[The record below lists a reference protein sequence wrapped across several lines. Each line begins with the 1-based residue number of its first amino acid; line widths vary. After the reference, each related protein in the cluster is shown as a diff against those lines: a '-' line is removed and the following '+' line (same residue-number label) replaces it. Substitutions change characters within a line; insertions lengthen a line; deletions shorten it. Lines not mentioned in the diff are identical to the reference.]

1 MANGE
6 QKFEV
11 PGFQASGIA
20 AGIKEEGRKD
30 LALLFSEVPAKAAGV
45 FTTNVFKAA
54 PVLLDMERIKSGSSR
69 AVIINSGNANAATG
83 DEGYQ
88 DAVKMARFCAGALQ
102 IDETQVLVASTGV
115 IGRKLPIDKVAGSV
129 SRLVKGLS
137 PGGIPE
143 AAQAIMTTDR
153 YPKIQ
158 FREGAVG
165 GSDICVCGIAKGAG
179 MIEPGM
185 ATLLAFVLT
194 DADIDDQAMKRAL
207 RDAVDQSFNAISVDG
222 CMSTNDTVLILANG
236 LAGNRKIRT
245 STRDYAVFTGMLTD
259 VMTELAKSIVR
270 DGEGAT
276 KLIEIVVEGAKTTG
290 EAKAVA
296 YQIARSNLVK
306 TAFYG
311 GDPNWGRV
319 ISAVGAAGVPVS
331 GDAVELYFDGLP
343 LFRQGQGISSHLQEL
358 AEVMK
363 KDQVKVLV
371 KLGQGTK
378 AFRVYSSDLT
388 LDYVKINA
396 HYTT

>member
-1 MANGE
+1 MAENG
-6 QKFEV
+6 KFEV
-11 PGFQASGIA
+11 PGFQAAGIA
-20 AGIKEEGRKD
+20 SGIKEDGKKD
-30 LALLFSEVPAKAAGV
+30 LALLYSESPAKAAGV

-54 PVLLDMERIKSGSSR
+54 PVLLDLERIKSGTSR

-102 IDETQVLVASTGV
+102 IDESQVLVASTGV
-115 IGRKLPIDKVAGSV
+115 IGRKLPIDKVAGNV

-137 PGGIPE
+137 PDGIPE

-158 FREGAVG
+158 FREGPVG
-165 GSDICVCGIAKGAG
+165 GSDICICGIAKGAG

-207 RDAVDQSFNAISVDG
+207 REAVDQSFNAISVDG

-245 STRDYAVFTGMLTD
+245 STRDYAVFTGMLAE

-276 KLIEIVVEGAKTTG
+276 KLIEIVIEGAKTTG

-319 ISAVGAAGVPVS
+319 ISAVGAAGVPVN

-343 LFRQGQGISSHLQEL
+343 LFRQGQGIASHLQEL

-363 KDQVKVLV
+363 KEQIKVLV

-378 AFRVYSSDLT
+378 GFRVYSSDLT
-388 LDYVKINA
+388 VDYVKINA

>member
-1 MANGE
+1 MAENG
-6 QKFEV
+6 KFEV
-11 PGFQASGIA
+11 PGFQAAGIA
-20 AGIKEEGRKD
+20 SGIKEDGRKD
-30 LALLFSEVPAKAAGV
+30 LALLYSEAPAKAAGV

-54 PVLLDMERIKSGSSR
+54 PVLLDLERIKSGTSR

-102 IDETQVLVASTGV
+102 IDESQVLVASTGV

-137 PGGIPE
+137 PDGIPE

-158 FREGAVG
+158 FREGPVG

-185 ATLLAFVLT
+185 ATLLSFVLT

-207 RDAVDQSFNAISVDG
+207 REAVDQSFNAISVDG

-245 STRDYAVFTGMLTD
+245 STRDFAVFAGMLTE

-276 KLIEIVVEGAKTTG
+276 KLIEIVIEGAKTTG

-319 ISAVGAAGVPVS
+319 ISAVGAAGVPIN

-343 LFRQGQGISSHLQEL
+343 LFKQGRGITSHLQEL

-363 KDQVKVLV
+363 KEQIKVLV

-378 AFRVYSSDLT
+378 GFRVYSSDLT
-388 LDYVKINA
+388 VDYVKINA

>member
-1 MANGE
+1 MADSE

-11 PGFQASGIA
+11 PGFQAAGIA
-20 AGIKEEGRKD
+20 SGIKEDGRKD
-30 LALLFSEVPAKAAGV
+30 LALLYSEAPAKAAGV

-54 PVLLDMERIKSGSSR
+54 PVLLDMERIKSGTSR
-69 AVIINSGNANAATG
+69 AVIVNSGNANAATG

-102 IDETQVLVASTGV
+102 IDEAQVLVASTGV
-115 IGRKLPIDKVAGSV
+115 IGRRLPIDKVAGNV

-158 FREGAVG
+158 FREGPVG

-194 DADIDDQAMKRAL
+194 DADIDDAAMKRAL
-207 RDAVDQSFNAISVDG
+207 REAVDQSFNAISVDG

-245 STRDYAVFTGMLTD
+245 TTRDYAVFTGMLTN

-276 KLIEIVVEGAKTTG
+276 KLIEIVVEGAKTSG
-290 EAKAVA
+290 EAKAIA

-319 ISAVGAAGVPVS
+319 ISAVGAAGVPVN

-343 LFRQGQGISSHLQEL
+343 LFRKGQGIASDLQEL
-358 AEVMK
+358 SEVMK
-363 KDQVKVLV
+363 KEQVTVLV

-378 AFRVYSSDLT
+378 SFRVYSSDLT
-388 LDYVKINA
+388 VEYVNINA

>member
-1 MANGE
+1 MSE
-6 QKFEV
+6 SDQKFEV
-11 PGFQASGIA
+11 PGFQAAGIA
-20 AGIKEEGRKD
+20 SGIKEDGRKD

-54 PVLLDMERIKSGSSR
+54 PVLLDLERIKSGTSR

-102 IDETQVLVASTGV
+102 IDEAQVLVASTGV
-115 IGRKLPIDKVAGSV
+115 IGRKLPIDKVAGNV

-158 FREGAVG
+158 FREGPVG
-165 GSDICVCGIAKGAG
+165 GSDICICGIAKGAG

-207 RDAVDQSFNAISVDG
+207 REAVDQSFNAISVDG

-245 STRDYAVFTGMLTD
+245 STRDFAVFTGMLTE
-259 VMTELAKSIVR
+259 VTTELAKSIVR

-276 KLIEIVVEGAKTTG
+276 KLIEIVIEGAKTTG

-319 ISAVGAAGVPVS
+319 ISAVGAAGVPVN

-343 LFRQGQGISSHLQEL
+343 LFRQGQGIASHLQEL

-363 KDQVKVLV
+363 KEQIKVLV

-378 AFRVYSSDLT
+378 GFRVYSSDLT
-388 LDYVKINA
+388 VDYVKINA

>member
-6 QKFEV
+6 RKFEV
-11 PGFQASGIA
+11 PGFQAAGIA
-20 AGIKEEGRKD
+20 SGIKEDGRKD

-54 PVLLDMERIKSGSSR
+54 PVLLDMERIKSGTSR

-102 IDETQVLVASTGV
+102 IDEAQVLVASTGV
-115 IGRKLPIDKVAGSV
+115 IGRKLPIDKVAGNV

-137 PGGIPE
+137 PDGIPE

-158 FREGAVG
+158 FREGPVG

-194 DADIDDQAMKRAL
+194 DADIDEQAMKRAL
-207 RDAVDQSFNAISVDG
+207 REAVDQSFNAISVDG

-245 STRDYAVFTGMLTD
+245 TTRDFAVFTGMLTD

-276 KLIEIVVEGAKTTG
+276 KLIEIVVEGAKTAG
-290 EAKAVA
+290 EAKAIA

-319 ISAVGAAGVPVS
+319 ISAVGAAGVPLS

-343 LFRQGQGISSHLQEL
+343 LFKQGQGISSHLQEL

-363 KDQVKVLV
+363 KEQVKVLV

-378 AFRVYSSDLT
+378 GFRVFSSDLT
-388 LDYVKINA
+388 VDYVKINA

>member
-1 MANGE
+1 MEDNS
-6 QKFEV
+6 KFIV
-11 PGFQASGIA
+11 PGFQAAGIA
-20 AGIKEEGRKD
+20 VGIKEDGRKD
-30 LALLFSEVPAKAAGV
+30 LALLYSESPAKVAGV

-54 PVLLDMERIKSGSSR
+54 PVLLDMERIKGGTSR

-88 DAVKMARFCAGALQ
+88 DALKMARFCAGALQ
-102 IDETQVLVASTGV
+102 IDEAQVLVASTGV
-115 IGRKLPIDKVAGSV
+115 IGRKLPIDKVAGNV

-143 AAQAIMTTDR
+143 AAEAIMTTDR

-158 FREGAVG
+158 FREGPVG

-207 RDAVDQSFNAISVDG
+207 REAVDQSFNAISVDG

-245 STRDYAVFTGMLTD
+245 TTRDFAVFTGMLTE

-319 ISAVGAAGVPVS
+319 ISAVGAAGVPVN

-363 KDQVKVLV
+363 KEQVKVLV

-378 AFRVYSSDLT
+378 GFRVYSSDLT
-388 LDYVKINA
+388 VEYVKINA

>member
-1 MANGE
+1 MSE
-6 QKFEV
+6 SDQKFEV
-11 PGFQASGIA
+11 PGFQAAGIA
-20 AGIKEEGRKD
+20 SGIKEDGRKD
-30 LALLFSEVPAKAAGV
+30 LALLYSEAPAKAAGV

-54 PVLLDMERIKSGSSR
+54 PVLLDLERIKSGTSR

-102 IDETQVLVASTGV
+102 IDEAQVLVASTGV
-115 IGRKLPIDKVAGSV
+115 IGRKLPIDKVAGNV

-158 FREGAVG
+158 FREGPVG
-165 GSDICVCGIAKGAG
+165 GSDICICGIAKGAG

-207 RDAVDQSFNAISVDG
+207 REAVDQSFNAISVDG

-245 STRDYAVFTGMLTD
+245 STRDFAVFTGMLTE
-259 VMTELAKSIVR
+259 VTTELAKSIVR

-276 KLIEIVVEGAKTTG
+276 KLIEIVIEGAKTTG

-319 ISAVGAAGVPVS
+319 ISAVGAAGVPVN

-343 LFRQGQGISSHLQEL
+343 LFRQGQGIASHLQEL

-363 KDQVKVLV
+363 KEQIKVLV

-378 AFRVYSSDLT
+378 GFRVFSSDLT
-388 LDYVKINA
+388 VDYVKINA

>member
-1 MANGE
+1 MAENG
-6 QKFEV
+6 KFEV
-11 PGFQASGIA
+11 PGFHAAGIA
-20 AGIKEEGRKD
+20 AGIKEDGKKD
-30 LALLFSEVPAKAAGV
+30 LALLYSEVPAKAAGV

-54 PVLLDMERIKSGSSR
+54 PVLLDMERIKSGTSR

-88 DAVKMARFCAGALQ
+88 DAVKMARFCAAALQ
-102 IDETQVLVASTGV
+102 IDEAQVLVASTGV
-115 IGRKLPIDKVAGSV
+115 IGRKLPIDKVAGNV

-137 PGGIPE
+137 PDGIPE

-158 FREGAVG
+158 FREGPVG

-207 RDAVDQSFNAISVDG
+207 REAVDQSFNAISVDG

-245 STRDYAVFTGMLTD
+245 STRDFAVFTGMLTD

-290 EAKAVA
+290 EAKAIA

-319 ISAVGAAGVPVS
+319 ISAIGAAGVPVN

-343 LFRQGQGISSHLQEL
+343 LFKQGQGVSSHLQEL

-363 KDQVKVLV
+363 KEQVKVLV

-378 AFRVYSSDLT
+378 GFRVYSSDLT
-388 LDYVKINA
+388 IDYVKINA

>member
-1 MANGE
+1 MAGE
-6 QKFEV
+6 EIKFEV
-11 PGFQASGIA
+11 PGFQAAGIA
-20 AGIKEEGRKD
+20 AGIKEDGRKD
-30 LALLFSEVPAKAAGV
+30 LALLYSEVPAKVAGV

-54 PVLLDMERIKSGSSR
+54 PVLLDMERIKGGASR
-69 AVIINSGNANAATG
+69 AIIINSGNANAATG

-88 DAVKMARFCAGALQ
+88 DAVKTARFCAGALQ
-102 IDETQVLVASTGV
+102 IDESQVLVASTGV

-153 YPKIQ
+153 YPKMQ
-158 FREGAVG
+158 FREGPVG
-165 GSDICVCGIAKGAG
+165 GSESCICGIAKGAG
-179 MIEPGM
+179 MIEPNM
-185 ATLLAFVLT
+185 ATLLAFILT
-194 DADIDDQAMKRAL
+194 DADIDAQAMKRAL
-207 RDAVDQSFNAISVDG
+207 REAVDRSFNAISVDG

-245 STRDYAVFTGMLTD
+245 STRDYSVFTGMLTD

-311 GDPNWGRV
+311 ADPNWGRI
-319 ISAVGAAGVPVS
+319 ISAVGAAGVPVN
-331 GDAVELYFDGLP
+331 GDTVELYFDGLP
-343 LFRQGQGISSHLQEL
+343 LFQQGQGVASHLKEL

-363 KDQVKVLV
+363 KDEVKVLV
-371 KLGQGTK
+371 KLGQGSK
-378 AFRVYSSDLT
+378 DFRIYSSDLT

>member
-1 MANGE
+1 MSE
-6 QKFEV
+6 SDQKFEV
-11 PGFQASGIA
+11 PVFQAAGIASGI
-20 AGIKEEGRKD
+20 KEDGRKD
-30 LALLFSEVPAKAAGV
+30 LALLYSEVPAKAAGV

-54 PVLLDMERIKSGSSR
+54 PVLLDMERIKSGTSR

-102 IDETQVLVASTGV
+102 IDENQVLVASTGV
-115 IGRKLPIDKVAGSV
+115 IGRKLPIDKVAGNV

-137 PGGIPE
+137 PDGIPE

-158 FREGAVG
+158 FREGPVG
-165 GSDICVCGIAKGAG
+165 GSDICICGIAKGAG

-207 RDAVDQSFNAISVDG
+207 REAVDQSFNAISVDG

-245 STRDYAVFTGMLTD
+245 STRDFAVFTGMLTE
-259 VMTELAKSIVR
+259 VTTELAKSIVR

-276 KLIEIVVEGAKTTG
+276 KLIEIVIEGAKTTG

-319 ISAVGAAGVPVS
+319 ISAVGAAGVPVN

-343 LFRQGQGISSHLQEL
+343 LFRQGQGIASHLQEL

-363 KDQVKVLV
+363 KEQIKVLV

-378 AFRVYSSDLT
+378 GFRVYSSDLT
-388 LDYVKINA
+388 VDYVKINA

>member
-1 MANGE
+1 MSESE

-11 PGFQASGIA
+11 PGFQAGGIA
-20 AGIKEEGRKD
+20 SGIKEDGRKD
-30 LALLFSEVPAKAAGV
+30 LALLYSEVPAKAAGV

-54 PVLLDMERIKSGSSR
+54 PVLLDMERIKSGTTR
-69 AVIINSGNANAATG
+69 AVIVNSGNANAATG
-83 DEGYQ
+83 DEGFQ
-88 DAVKMARFCAGALQ
+88 DAVKMARFCAGALS
-102 IDETQVLVASTGV
+102 IDEAQVLVASTGV

-129 SRLVKGLS
+129 SKLVKGLS
-137 PGGIPE
+137 PEGIPE
-143 AAQAIMTTDR
+143 AAQAIMTTDA

-158 FREGAVG
+158 YREGPAG

-222 CMSTNDTVLILANG
+222 CMSTNDTVLLLANG

-245 STRDYAVFTGMLTD
+245 STRDYTVFAAMLSE
-259 VMTELAKSIVR
+259 VMTELAKMIVR

-276 KLIEIVVEGAKTTG
+276 KLIEIVVEGARSAGDAKT
-290 EAKAVA
+290 VA

-311 GDPNWGRV
+311 GDPNWGRI
-319 ISAVGAAGVPVS
+319 ISAAGAAGVALDPT
-331 GDAVELYFDGLP
+331 AVELTFDGLP
-343 LFRQGQGISSHLQEL
+343 LFRQGRGIASHLQEL
-358 AEVMK
+358 KEVMK
-363 KDQVKVLV
+363 KDHIRVVV
-371 KLGQGTK
+371 RLGQGTK
-378 AFRVYSSDLT
+378 SFRVFSSDLT

>member
-1 MANGE
+1 MADNE
-6 QKFEV
+6 KFEV
-11 PGFQASGIA
+11 PGFQAAGIA
-20 AGIKEEGRKD
+20 SGIKEEGRKD
-30 LALLFSEVPAKAAGV
+30 LALLYSEAPAKAAGV

-54 PVLLDMERIKSGSSR
+54 PVLLDMERIKSGTSR
-69 AVIINSGNANAATG
+69 AVIVNSGNANAATG

-102 IDETQVLVASTGV
+102 IDEAQVLVASTGV
-115 IGRKLPIDKVAGSV
+115 IGRRLPIDKVAGNV
-129 SRLVKGLS
+129 SRLVQGLS
-137 PGGIPE
+137 PGGILE

-158 FREGAVG
+158 FREGPVG

-194 DADIDDQAMKRAL
+194 DAEIDDAAMKRAL
-207 RDAVDQSFNAISVDG
+207 REGVEQSFNAISVDG

-245 STRDYAVFTGMLTD
+245 ATRDYAVFTGMLTD

-276 KLIEIVVEGAKTTG
+276 KLIEIVVEGAKTSG
-290 EAKAVA
+290 EAKAIA

-319 ISAVGAAGVPVS
+319 ISAVGAAGVPVN
-331 GDAVELYFDGLP
+331 GDDVELYFDGLP
-343 LFRQGQGISSHLQEL
+343 LFRKGQGIASHLQEL
-358 AEVMK
+358 SEVMK
-363 KDQVKVLV
+363 KEQVTVLV

-378 AFRVYSSDLT
+378 SFRVYSSDLT
-388 LDYVKINA
+388 VDYVEINA

>member
-1 MANGE
+1 MAEND
-6 QKFEV
+6 QFIV
-11 PGFQASGIA
+11 PGFQAAGIA
-20 AGIKEEGRKD
+20 SGIKEDGRKD
-30 LALLFSEVPAKAAGV
+30 LALLYSESPAKAAGV

-54 PVLLDMERIKSGSSR
+54 PVLLDMERIKSGTSR

-102 IDETQVLVASTGV
+102 IDEAQVLVASTGV
-115 IGRKLPIDKVAGSV
+115 IGRKLPIDKVAGNV

-137 PGGIPE
+137 PDGIPE

-158 FREGAVG
+158 FREGPVG

-185 ATLLAFVLT
+185 ATLLSFVLT

-207 RDAVDQSFNAISVDG
+207 REAVDQSFNAISVDG

-245 STRDYAVFTGMLTD
+245 ATRDFAVFTGMLID

-290 EAKAVA
+290 EAKAIA

-319 ISAVGAAGVPVS
+319 ISAIGAAGVPVN

-343 LFRQGQGISSHLQEL
+343 LFKQGQGVSSHLQEV

-363 KDQVKVLV
+363 KEQVKVLV

-378 AFRVYSSDLT
+378 GFRVYSSDLT
-388 LDYVKINA
+388 AEYVKINA

>member
-1 MANGE
+1 ME
-6 QKFEV
+6 EKSKFIV
-11 PGFQASGIA
+11 PGFQAAGIA
-20 AGIKEEGRKD
+20 SGIKEDGRKD
-30 LALLFSEVPAKAAGV
+30 LALLYSESPAKAAGV

-54 PVLLDMERIKSGSSR
+54 PVLLDMERIKSGTSR

-102 IDETQVLVASTGV
+102 IDEAQVLVASTGV
-115 IGRKLPIDKVAGSV
+115 IGRKLPIDKVAGNV

-137 PGGIPE
+137 PDGIPE

-158 FREGAVG
+158 FREGPVG
-165 GSDICVCGIAKGAG
+165 GSDICICGIAKGAG

-207 RDAVDQSFNAISVDG
+207 REAVDQSFNAISVDG

-245 STRDYAVFTGMLTD
+245 ATRDFAVFAGMLTD

-290 EAKAVA
+290 EAKAIA

-306 TAFYG
+306 TAFFG

-319 ISAVGAAGVPVS
+319 ISAVGAAGVPVN

-343 LFRQGQGISSHLQEL
+343 LFRQGQGISSHQQEL

-363 KDQVKVLV
+363 KEQVKVLV
-371 KLGQGTK
+371 KLEQGTK
-378 AFRVYSSDLT
+378 GFRVYSSDLT
-388 LDYVKINA
+388 VEYVKINA

>member
-1 MANGE
+1 MSE
-6 QKFEV
+6 SDQKFEV
-11 PGFQASGIA
+11 PGFQAAGIA
-20 AGIKEEGRKD
+20 SGIKEDGRKD
-30 LALLFSEVPAKAAGV
+30 LALLYSEAPAKAAGV

-54 PVLLDMERIKSGSSR
+54 PVLLDLERIKSGTSR

-102 IDETQVLVASTGV
+102 IDEAQVLVASTGV
-115 IGRKLPIDKVAGSV
+115 IGRKLPIDKVAGNV

-158 FREGAVG
+158 FREGPVG
-165 GSDICVCGIAKGAG
+165 GSDICICGIAKGAG

-207 RDAVDQSFNAISVDG
+207 REAVDQSFNAISVDG

-245 STRDYAVFTGMLTD
+245 STRDFAVFTGMLTE
-259 VMTELAKSIVR
+259 VTTELAKSIVR

-276 KLIEIVVEGAKTTG
+276 KLIEIVIEGAKTTG

-319 ISAVGAAGVPVS
+319 ISAVGAAGVPVN

-343 LFRQGQGISSHLQEL
+343 LFRQGQGIASHLQEL

-363 KDQVKVLV
+363 KEQIKVLV

-378 AFRVYSSDLT
+378 GFRVYSSDLT
-388 LDYVKINA
+388 VDYVKINA

>member
-1 MANGE
+1 MSE
-6 QKFEV
+6 SDQKFIV
-11 PGFQASGIA
+11 PGFQAAGIA
-20 AGIKEEGRKD
+20 SGIKEDGRKD
-30 LALLFSEVPAKAAGV
+30 LALLYSESPAKAAGV

-54 PVLLDMERIKSGSSR
+54 PVLLDMERIKSGTSR

-102 IDETQVLVASTGV
+102 IDEAQVLVASTGV
-115 IGRKLPIDKVAGSV
+115 IGRKLPIDKVAGNV

-137 PGGIPE
+137 PDGIPE

-158 FREGAVG
+158 FREGPVG

-185 ATLLAFVLT
+185 ATLLSFVLT

-207 RDAVDQSFNAISVDG
+207 REAVDQSFNAISVDG

-245 STRDYAVFTGMLTD
+245 ATRDFAVFTGMLTD

-290 EAKAVA
+290 EAKAIA

-319 ISAVGAAGVPVS
+319 ISAIGAAGVPVN

-343 LFRQGQGISSHLQEL
+343 LFKQGQGVSSHLQEL

-363 KDQVKVLV
+363 KEHVKVLV
-371 KLGQGTK
+371 KLGQGAK
-378 AFRVYSSDLT
+378 GFRVYSSDLT
-388 LDYVKINA
+388 MEYIKINA

>member
-1 MANGE
+1 MSESE

-20 AGIKEEGRKD
+20 SGIKEDGRKD
-30 LALLFSEVPAKAAGV
+30 LALLYSEVPARAAGV

-54 PVLLDMERIKSGSSR
+54 PVLLDMERIKCGASR

-102 IDETQVLVASTGV
+102 VDESQVLVASTGV

-137 PGGIPE
+137 PDGVPG
-143 AAQAIMTTDR
+143 AAEAIMTTDA

-158 FREGAVG
+158 FREGPVG
-165 GSDICVCGIAKGAG
+165 GSEVCICGIAKGAG
-179 MIEPGM
+179 MIEPNM
-185 ATLLAFVLT
+185 ATLLSFILT
-194 DADIDDQAMKRAL
+194 DADLDEQAMKRAL
-207 RDAVDQSFNAISVDG
+207 REATDRSLNAISVDG
-222 CMSTNDTVLILANG
+222 CMSTNDTVIILANG

-245 STRDYAVFTGMLTD
+245 STRDFAVFTGMLTD
-259 VMTELAKSIVR
+259 TMTELAKLIVR

-290 EAKAVA
+290 EARTIA

-311 GDPNWGRV
+311 ADPNWGRV
-319 ISAVGAAGVPVS
+319 ISAVGAAGVS
-331 GDAVELYFDGLP
+331 IDSASVELFFDGLP
-343 LFRQGQGISSHLQEL
+343 LFMKGQGVSSHLKEL

-363 KDQVKVLV
+363 KDQIMVRV

-378 AFRVYSSDLT
+378 DFRVYSSDLT
-388 LDYVKINA
+388 LDYVKLNA